1 MVTKILH
8 HYFITL
14 TLFMTMLVLSFGFV
28 KQFDNGFQLLITLTI
43 LLTLVNFIMETWLM
57 KAHLSM
63 RKVRLIQ
70 TLAFPCSIILIGLT
84 CFFMLL

>member
-1 MVTKILH
+1 MVTKILN

-70 TLAFPCSIILIGLT
+70 TLAFPCSIILIVLT